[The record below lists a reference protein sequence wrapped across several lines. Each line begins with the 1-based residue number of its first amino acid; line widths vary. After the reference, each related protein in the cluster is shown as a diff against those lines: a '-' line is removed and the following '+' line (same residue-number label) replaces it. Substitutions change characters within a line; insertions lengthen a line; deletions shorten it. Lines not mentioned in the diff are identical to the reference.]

1 MEIVSIAVIKLSLIA
16 FLGFCLYR
24 RSVLSEQAL
33 KFLSFFIVNVT
44 MPFLIFSSLVSNST
58 IVATRP
64 IWIFVL
70 ISVVIFGVGY
80 LLGLAVSLRRSHEFK
95 KEFIGMVSF
104 QNGGYLPMNIA
115 FFLFPAGIR
124 EEFLVYIFLYLFGF
138 NIIFWSVGSFFVFKN
153 KGDRFK
159 LRSIFTPPILS
170 TILALLFVYTNTV
183 NFLPGILLDP
193 LRMVGETSFV
203 FSAIILGCWLA
214 KIKPKGIFSKLFIA
228 SEAGILKL
236 FIMPAIFLSV
246 LLGFNISSLLGM
258 FVILQASMPSAVSLP
273 IIADLRGGDSEFA
286 SQGVFLTNIASM
298 ITIPLWVG
306 LYLKLTGF
314 SF

>member
-1 MEIVSIAVIKLSLIA
+1 MGIVSIAVIKLSLIA

-24 RSVLSEQAL
+24 RSILPEQTL
-33 KFLSFFIVNVT
+33 RFLSFFIVNVT
-44 MPFLIFSSLVSNST
+44 MPFLIFSNLVSNSS

-64 IWIFVL
+64 IWIFIL
-70 ISVVIFGVGY
+70 ISVAIFGAGY
-80 LLGLAVSLRRSHEFK
+80 LLGLAVSLRRSHDFK
-95 KEFIGMVSF
+95 KEFISIVSF

-138 NIIFWSVGSFFVFKN
+138 NIIFWSVGSFLIFKN
-153 KGDRFK
+153 KGERFR
-159 LRSIFTPPILS
+159 LRSILTPPILS
-170 TILALLFVYTNTV
+170 TILALLFIYTNTV
-183 NFLPGILLDP
+183 NFLPGVLLDP

-203 FSAIILGCWLA
+203 LSAIVLGCWLA
-214 KIKPKGIFSKLFIA
+214 RIKPKSIFSKLFIV

-236 FIMPAIFLSV
+236 LIMPAIFLSV

-258 FVILQASMPSAVSLP
+258 FVVLQASMPSAASLP
-273 IIADLRGGDSEFA
+273 IVADLRGADSEFV
-286 SQGVFLTNIASM
+286 SRGVFLTNIAS
-298 ITIPLWVG
+298 IVTVPLWVG